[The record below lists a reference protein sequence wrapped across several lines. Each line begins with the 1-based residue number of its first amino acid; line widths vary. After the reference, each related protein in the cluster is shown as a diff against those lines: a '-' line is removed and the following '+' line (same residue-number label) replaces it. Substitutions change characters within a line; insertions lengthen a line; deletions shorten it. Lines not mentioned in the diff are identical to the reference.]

1 MGDPM
6 SKFAERVADLTRSRT
21 PFVMARV
28 VLAEKPTSAKPGDEA
43 VILADGT
50 IEGFVGGS
58 CAESTVRSESLT
70 LLQGGKSMLL
80 RIAPH
85 PEIDQSGKKTVH
97 NACLSGGTLEIFL
110 ESVMPA
116 PLVTVFG
123 DSPIGSALI
132 KLGNASGFAIQE
144 WQQDIN
150 LADAFAVVVAS
161 HGRDDEAMM
170 LEAAIRA
177 GVRYVGLIASR
188 KRGAGVIQMLD
199 LNDDQ
204 KASIFSPAGL
214 DIGAR
219 TPESIAI
226 SILAEM
232 VQARADQSTEE
243 KVAPVCESAIDPVCN
258 MTVLMVPESIHADF
272 DGETVWFCA
281 SGCLKAY
288 SANPTAFARS

>member
-1 MGDPM
+1 M
-6 SKFAERVADLTRSRT
+6 SKFAERVADLTRTRT
-21 PFVMARV
+21 PFVLARV
-28 VLAEKPTSAKPGDEA
+28 VLAEKPTSAKPGDQA

-58 CAESTVRSESLT
+58 CAESTVRSESLS
-70 LLQGGKSMLL
+70 LLQGGESMLL

-85 PEIDQSGKKTVH
+85 PEMDQSGKKTVH

-123 DSPIGSALI
+123 DSPIGGALI
-132 KLGNASGFAIQE
+132 KLGNASGFVIQE
-144 WQQDIN
+144 WEKEIN
-150 LADAFAVVVAS
+150 LADAFAVVIAS

-170 LEAAIRA
+170 LEAAVRA
-177 GVRYVGLIASR
+177 NVPYVGLIASR
-188 KRGAGVIQMLD
+188 KRGAGVLQMLD
-199 LNDDQ
+199 LSDDQ
-204 KASIFSPAGL
+204 KSSIFSPAGL

-232 VQARADQSTEE
+232 VQVRAQQSSEE
-243 KVAPVCESAIDPVCN
+243 KVAPVCESATDPVCN
-258 MTVLMVPESIHADF
+258 MKVLMVPESIHADF
-272 DGETVWFCA
+272 DGETIWFCA

-288 SANPTAFARS
+288 SANPSAFPRS